1 MLARHRP
8 PSGAARAAEAGG
20 RAVAPPE
27 AAPAPD
33 ASRRRLLAGA
43 ALAALLPLR
52 AARAAAAAAP
62 PGGAAAARAA
72 TAAAGVADLRAAATA
87 AFARRD
93 FPAAVAALDAL
104 VEGAPGDATWRE
116 MRATALVDG
125 KAFERALPDFDAAL
139 RALPPAPSTA
149 RARVLS
155 GRALAREGLSDW
167 AGAIADYEAALA
179 EAKES
184 GEDVDDPFVLNALG
198 NCRASLG
205 EYARARGDYLRAA
218 NVFQRARGAQASQRE
233 RLQGAVSAFSNAALM
248 LAVSDAAAAEAE
260 TRRLLRRAPGN
271 VDQHAA
277 LAALL
282 WARGERGEAEEEWQ
296 YACERV
302 STGCVRYKDDDWV
315 RRIRRWPPPMADKL
329 KGFLSLARQ

>member
-1 MLARHRP
+1 MLARQGP
-8 PSGAARAAEAGG
+8 PSGVARAVAEAGG
-20 RAVAPPE
+20 RAVPPA

-52 AARAAAAAAP
+52 AAHAAAADAAP
-62 PGGAAAARAA
+62 PGGAAAA
-72 TAAAGVADLRAAATA
+72 GVDLRAAATA

-125 KAFERALPDFDAAL
+125 KAFERALSDFDAAL
-139 RALPPAPSTA
+139 RALPPPPSTA

-167 AGAIADYEAALA
+167 VGAIADYEAALA

-184 GEDVDDPFVLNALG
+184 GEDVDDPFVLNSLG

-205 EYARARGDYLRAA
+205 EYASAREDYLRAA

-260 TRRLLRRAPGN
+260 TRRLLRRAPG
-271 VDQHAA
+271 VSSAA
-277 LAALL
+277 
-282 WARGERGEAEEEWQ
+282 
-296 YACERV
+296 
-302 STGCVRYKDDDWV
+302 
-315 RRIRRWPPPMADKL
+315 
-329 KGFLSLARQ
+329 SLFGPSKQKTS